1 MNSRILSATAALVV
15 FALGVSPVSA
25 AVPTAA
31 DFAACN
37 MKAAEDVAADTS
49 SASPRTDVSPRAG
62 QLPPDARPIPHT
74 AGPRNDIEKAPSPS
88 GKAGAPAVSRDPSGT
103 TISSDKDPQV
113 EGMAADRAN
122 DPVYVAAYRSC
133 MRQRGF

>member
-1 MNSRILSATAALVV
+1 MGSRIVGTISALALSALV
-15 FALGVSPVSA
+15 AWPVSA
-25 AVPTAA
+25 AVPTVS

-37 MKAAEDVAADTS
+37 MKAAEEAAADPA
-49 SASPRTDVSPRAG
+49 SASPRTEGAPRAG
-62 QLPPDARPIPHT
+62 QLPADARPMPPS
-74 AGPRNDIEKAPSPS
+74 ARNDVQTSPSPS
-88 GKAGAPAVSRDPSGT
+88 GKAGTSPVLRDPTGS

-122 DPVYVAAYRSC
+122 DPAYVAAYRSC

>member
-1 MNSRILSATAALVV
+1 MNSRRFSTTAALVGL
-15 FALGVSPVSA
+15 ALTAWPARA

-37 MKAAEDVAADTS
+37 MKAAEDVAADS
-49 SASPRTDVSPRAG
+49 ASASPRSDPSSRAG
-62 QLPPDARPIPHT
+62 QLPPDARPIPPT
-74 AGPRNDIEKAPSPS
+74 ARPRNDIQTPPSPS
-88 GKAGAPAVSRDPSGT
+88 GKAGSSPVLRDPTGA

-113 EGMAADRAN
+113 EGMAAERAN